1 MKKLILLLLVCL
13 SFFSCEMYLTEI
25 RDLTLSGKYVV
36 SKLTVITTHHASEKN
51 TTYLDGDVFTNNS
64 LPHPFNSIKVNDF
77 YLHFTYSEIR
87 MNWINRLE
95 TGMNRDRWEYGE
107 SPSIFYHRV
116 PYSYDSYNFG
126 KIKFY
131 YTPSNG
137 TYMPIVFQIDSDLT
151 ESIQLSGPEF
161 SPKGKDGPKYK
172 LILTLTRVGP

>member
-1 MKKLILLLLVCL
+1 MRKLFLLLVVLVCV
-13 SFFSCEMYLTEI
+13 SCEHYVTEI

-36 SKLTVITTHHASEKN
+36 SKLTVISTHHA
-51 TTYLDGDVFTNNS
+51 TQRDTVYLDGGVFTNNS

-87 MNWINRLE
+87 MNWINRLQ

-126 KIKFY
+126 KIEFY
-131 YTPSNG
+131 YTPLNG
-137 TYMPIVFQIDSDLT
+137 AYRPIVFQIDSDLI
-151 ESIQLSGPEF
+151 ESIQLSGLEF
-161 SPKGKDGPKYK
+161 APRGKDGPKYK
-172 LILTLTRVGP
+172 LILSLTRVGP